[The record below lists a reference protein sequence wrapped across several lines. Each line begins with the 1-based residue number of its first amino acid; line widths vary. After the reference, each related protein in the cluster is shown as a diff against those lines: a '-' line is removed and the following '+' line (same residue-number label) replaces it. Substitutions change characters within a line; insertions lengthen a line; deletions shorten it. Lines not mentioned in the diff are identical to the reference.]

1 MRPFNKLQLIGLLLV
16 SSLLLVIHSC
26 AKEEPTSLENPNID
40 VSEVDNPPIMESG
53 GDGIEDDT
61 KSSSSLTGKTTCDIT
76 GTSTPQAGNQYTF
89 TYTTNMSSPT
99 VTWTVLSGAITL
111 VSTSGNSAT
120 FQFGSGFSSGSI
132 KAHGTN
138 GTVECSDTISFRQP
152 TISCP
157 QQSCLNILQVEPCI
171 DYQAVLSCAN
181 NVSSVDWEYSIGPY
195 SHVSIGSSTNPGGNY
210 AIAKPI
216 YLPTGS
222 WDNYYLWIF
231 ADITLTNGST
241 CTLSKSILLSC
252 GSGGGGNQ

>member
-1 MRPFNKLQLIGLLLV
+1 MRPFKKLQLTGLLLV
-16 SSLLLVIHSC
+16 SSALLVIHSC
-26 AKEEPTSLENPNID
+26 AKEEPSSLENPNID
-40 VSEVDNPPIMESG
+40 VSEIDNPSIIENG
-53 GDGIEDDT
+53 GDGMANDT
-61 KSSSSLTGKTTCDIT
+61 KSSSSLTAKTTCDIT
-76 GTSTPQAGNQYTF
+76 GTSTPQAGNQYTY

-157 QQSCLNILQVEPCI
+157 QQSCLGISHVEGCI
-171 DYQAVLSCAN
+171 DFLAYLHCAN
-181 NVSSVDWEYSIGPY
+181 DVSSVDWEYSIGPY
-195 SHVSIGSSTNPGGNY
+195 SHVSFGSTNNPNGNY
-210 AIAKPI
+210 SIPQAL
-216 YLPTGS
+216 YLPVGN
-222 WDNYYLWIF
+222 WNNYVLWIF

-252 GSGGGGNQ
+252 GSGGGGNH